1 MYTTATG
8 TAWWKIHA
16 GRKFGRRRHDIRG
29 QAGLSQRPRP
39 LVLQYWK
46 TIPGGKELHARAESR
61 TTPSEQV
68 NTQEK
73 GGREQQARAESKTT
87 PSEQDL
93 PHVVN
98 KKNGCVVVVVCRGWF
113 VGVR

>member
-1 MYTTATG
+1 
-8 TAWWKIHA
+8 
-16 GRKFGRRRHDIRG
+16 
-29 QAGLSQRPRP
+29 
-39 LVLQYWK
+39 LQ
-46 TIPGGKELHARAESR
+46 ARAESR

-113 VGVR
+113 VGVRQQGQNQEKEKDEKGEGERDAPC